1 MTPELP
7 WVGGCNC
14 GAVRYRAV
22 RAPLTAYI
30 CHCHLCQKR
39 CGSAFSL
46 SMVFPDEAVEFTAG
60 EPQCTERVAPDGAC
74 SALYMCGACHSRIH
88 TRWESRPGLNL
99 RASTLD
105 DTSWV
110 RPVAQF
116 WTSSAQPW
124 AIVPGILCY
133 AQQPNAI
140 DYADM
145 LEAWRRSAGAD

>member
-14 GAVRYRAV
+14 GAVRYCVV
-22 RAPLTAYI
+22 RTPLTVYI

-39 CGSAFSL
+39 SGSAFSQ
-46 SMVFPDEAVEFTAG
+46 SMVFPYDAVEFTAG
-60 EPQCTERVAPDGAC
+60 DPQCTERVSADGAR
-74 SALYMCGACHSRIH
+74 STLYMCGACYSRIY
-88 TRWESRPGLNL
+88 TRWKARPGLNL

-105 DTSWV
+105 ETDWV

-116 WTSSAQPW
+116 WTSSAQAW
-124 AIVPGILCY
+124 AIVPGILSY
-133 AQQPNAI
+133 AEQPKAS

-145 LEAWRRSAGAD
+145 LDAWKRSAGAD